1 MEHLLIGLA
10 SIIVLGIAAQ
20 WLSWRLRM
28 PAILL
33 LLVVGFLAGPVT
45 GFLHPDELL
54 GDLVFPIVSLSV
66 AVILFEGGLSL
77 NIAELRDLGRVI
89 GRLLTL
95 GALITWV
102 LSTAFAILLLDLP
115 GELALLLGA
124 VLVVTGPTVIVPL
137 LRHIRP
143 TPRVGSAVKWEGI
156 VNDPVGA
163 ILGVLVFEAII
174 AGGVEAGLSV
184 VVPGMMTAVVVGT
197 FSGILAAA
205 LVVLLLHRHWIP
217 DYLES
222 PVALALVVMAYAVA
236 NRLQME
242 SGLLAVT
249 VMGSA
254 LASQKRVSVRNI
266 VEFKEN
272 LRVLLIAALFIILA
286 ARLPLTDPDYFG
298 AGSLLFLVAL
308 ILVVRPLAVFFATWR
323 SRFNWR
329 ERVFI
334 AAMAPRGIV
343 AAAVVSV
350 FALELADA
358 GRGEAER
365 LVPLI
370 FVVIVGTVGVYGI
383 VTPILARVL
392 RVASPKAKG
401 MLFVGGCSWAV
412 EAAKL
417 LKELGIEVLV
427 ADSNRQNVNAARNA
441 GLRTYHGNVLTEGA
455 LEEIE
460 LQLDGIGRFLA
471 LTPNDEVNALATV
484 HFRELFDSSLMYQL
498 PPEETERERRQR
510 GIPQHLRGRLL
521 FTVEATHTYISERI
535 REGAVIKRTRLTDEF
550 DYEAFREH
558 YGGRAVPLFSVKES
572 GDIVIYTTTA
582 PPSPKSGQTLISL
595 VDPVD

>member
-10 SIIVLGIAAQ
+10 SIVVLGIGAQ

-33 LLVVGFLAGPVT
+33 LLVVGFVAGPVT

-77 NIAELRDLGRVI
+77 NVAELRDLGRVV

-102 LSTAFAILLLDLP
+102 LSTAFALLLLDLS
-115 GELALLLGA
+115 GGLALLLGA
-124 VLVVTGPTVIVPL
+124 VLIVTGPTVIVPL

-174 AGGVEAGLSV
+174 AGGIEAGLGV
-184 VVPGMMTAVVVGT
+184 VVPGMMRAVVVGALT
-197 FSGILAAA
+197 GLLAAGF
-205 LVVLLLHRHWIP
+205 VVLLLHRHWIP

-222 PVALALVVMAYAVA
+222 PVALALVVMAYAVS

-254 LASQKRVSVRNI
+254 LASQKRVSVRQI

-298 AGSLLFLVAL
+298 AGSLLFLAAL
-308 ILVVRPLAVFFATWR
+308 VLVVRPLAVLAATWR

-343 AAAVVSV
+343 AAAIVSV
-350 FALELADA
+350 FALGLVDA
-358 GRGEAER
+358 GREEAAR

-383 VTPILARVL
+383 VTPILARLL
-392 RVASPKAKG
+392 RVASPNAKG
-401 MLFVGGCSWAV
+401 MLFIGGGPWV
-412 EAAKL
+412 IEAATL
-417 LKELGIEVLV
+417 LKDLGVDLVV
-427 ADSNRQNVNAARNA
+427 ADSNWQNVSAARSA

-471 LTPNDEVNALATV
+471 LTPNDEVNTLATV
-484 HFRELFDSSLMYQL
+484 HFRELFDSSRMYQL

-521 FTVEATHTYISERI
+521 FNTDATHAYISERF
-535 REGAVIKRTRLTDEF
+535 RGGAIIKRTRLTDEF
-550 DYEAFREH
+550 DYDAFREY
-558 YGGRAVPLFSVKES
+558 YGERAVPLFSVKES
-572 GDIVIYTTTA
+572 GDIVIHTTTA

-595 VDPVD
+595 VDPAD

>member
-1 MEHLLIGLA
+1 MERLLVGLA
-10 SIIVLGIAAQ
+10 SIVVLGIAAQ
-20 WLSWRLRM
+20 WLSWRLRV

-33 LLVVGFLAGPVT
+33 LLAVGFVAGPVT
-45 GFLHPDELL
+45 GFLQPDELL

-77 NIAELRDLGRVI
+77 NVAELRDVGRVI
-89 GRLLTL
+89 GRLLTI
-95 GALITWV
+95 GALVTWV
-102 LSTAFAILLLDLP
+102 LSTLFAVLFLDLP
-115 GELALLLGA
+115 GDLALLLGA
-124 VLVVTGPTVIVPL
+124 VLVVTGPTVIIPL

-143 TPRVGSAVKWEGI
+143 TARVGSAVKWEGI
-156 VNDPVGA
+156 INDPVGA

-184 VVPGMMTAVVVGT
+184 VLPGMMKAVVVGAVA
-197 FSGILAAA
+197 GILAAG
-205 LVVLLLHRHWIP
+205 LVVLLLDRHWIP

-236 NRLQME
+236 NRLQPE

-298 AGSLLFLVAL
+298 TGSLLFLAAL
-308 ILVVRPLAVFFATWR
+308 ILVVRPLGVLLATWR

-350 FALELADA
+350 FALELTEV

-370 FVVIVGTVGVYGI
+370 FLVIVGTVGVYGI
-383 VTPILARVL
+383 VTPTLARLL

-401 MLFVGGCSWAV
+401 MLFVGGCPWAV
-412 EAAKL
+412 EAGTL

-455 LEEIE
+455 LDEIE

-510 GIPQHLRGRLL
+510 GIPPHLRGRLL
-521 FTVEATHTYISERI
+521 FRAEATHAYLSERV
-535 REGAVIKRTRLTDEF
+535 RQGGMIKRTRLTDEF
-550 DYEAFREH
+550 DYGAFRKH
-558 YGGRAVPLFSVKES
+558 YGESAIPLFSVKES

-582 PPSPKSGQTLISL
+582 PPSPKPGQTLISL
-595 VDPVD
+595 VNPIG

>member
-10 SIIVLGIAAQ
+10 SIVVLGIGAQ

-33 LLVVGFLAGPVT
+33 LLVVGFVAGPVT

-77 NIAELRDLGRVI
+77 NVAELRDLGRVV

-102 LSTAFAILLLDLP
+102 LSTAFAMLLLDLS
-115 GELALLLGA
+115 GGLALLLGA
-124 VLVVTGPTVIVPL
+124 VLIVTGPTVIVPL

-174 AGGVEAGLSV
+174 AGGIEAGLGV
-184 VVPGMMTAVVVGT
+184 VVPGMMRAVVVGALT
-197 FSGILAAA
+197 GLLAAGF
-205 LVVLLLHRHWIP
+205 VVLLLHRHWIP

-222 PVALALVVMAYAVA
+222 PVALALVVMAYAVS

-254 LASQKRVSVRNI
+254 LASQKRVSVRQI

-298 AGSLLFLVAL
+298 AGSLLFLAAL
-308 ILVVRPLAVFFATWR
+308 VLVVRPLAVLAATWR

-343 AAAVVSV
+343 AAAIVSV
-350 FALELADA
+350 FALGLVDA
-358 GRGEAER
+358 GREEAAR

-383 VTPILARVL
+383 VTPILARLL
-392 RVASPKAKG
+392 RVASPNAKG
-401 MLFVGGCSWAV
+401 MLFIGGGPWV
-412 EAAKL
+412 IEAATL
-417 LKELGIEVLV
+417 LKDLGVDLVV
-427 ADSNRQNVNAARNA
+427 ADSNWQNVSAARSA

-471 LTPNDEVNALATV
+471 LTPNDEVNTLATV
-484 HFRELFDSSLMYQL
+484 HFRELFDSSRMYQL

-521 FTVEATHTYISERI
+521 FNTDATHAYISERF
-535 REGAVIKRTRLTDEF
+535 RGGAIIKRTRLTDEF
-550 DYEAFREH
+550 DYDAFREY
-558 YGGRAVPLFSVKES
+558 YGERAVPLFSVKES
-572 GDIVIYTTTA
+572 GDIVIHTTTA

-595 VDPVD
+595 VDPAD